1 MILKKHKTTS
11 FIEKHAIQTNI
22 CSNLK
27 AVFFSK
33 DEASIKRSV
42 QHISELFIKVYN
54 LFFFIKFEFNRHSF
68 IHLYANLGFE

>member
-1 MILKKHKTTS
+1 MISKKRKS
-11 FIEKHAIQTNI
+11 SIKLIEKHAVQTNI

-42 QHISELFIKVYN
+42 QHMLELFKKVYN
-54 LFFFIKFEFNRHSF
+54 LLFYFKFKIKIYFLN
-68 IHLYANLGFE
+68 LMNLG